1 MSGIKRLRRVQ
12 FFQEAA
18 ATKGTTDEA
27 TSVQRVTGTVD
38 DQRVM
43 HFPDEDIG
51 YLVDTERVSNPYK
64 FAVLEIEEGP
74 ATFEQLGYHLCAG
87 IKRLD
92 TGTVDTGALATAFI
106 WTFPFSFEEPVNDF
120 STYSIE
126 AGDNEEMEVLPY
138 SYLKSFKLSGRPK
151 LPIMFSGTY
160 EARQAERNKLV
171 LADAVF
177 VTGGAGACLITSV
190 AAGLAVF
197 KVGMN
202 IRVEGAAVA
211 GNNGTFTVT
220 LSAAASL
227 TIAEVIPG
235 EGAVACTIQ
244 QDFTDSAALPDPEDI
259 MFSKAA
265 LTINTEAVAFGNAA
279 GAMTALMMSFDLE
292 VETGIQ
298 ARPAASGQ
306 LYFPRAALVNP
317 SIVLRMTLEWN
328 GDSSDEKQLWKD
340 GGHVGRKIRIA
351 VLGSAVTVAG
361 DNHAYKTLFIDV
373 AGQWE
378 KFEKLGEDNGNDIV
392 DVIFRG
398 QYNTTATAFSTITLV
413 TNVLAALPQQKGT
426 E

>member
-12 FFQEAA
+12 FFKEAA
-18 ATKGTTDEA
+18 ATKGTIGLA

-51 YLVDTERVSNPYK
+51 YLVDVERVSNPYK
-64 FAVLEIEEGP
+64 FAVLEVDENP

-92 TGTVDTGALATAFI
+92 TGTADGGGTGDI
-106 WTFPFSFEEPVNDF
+106 WTFPFSYIEPVNDF
-120 STYSIE
+120 STYTIE
-126 AGDNEEMEVLPY
+126 AGDNEEMEILPY

-160 EARQAERNKLV
+160 EARQAERNKV
-171 LADAVF
+171 AVAAGVF
-177 VTGGAGACLITSV
+177 VTGGAGTCLITS
-190 AAGLAVF
+190 AANDLGVFLA
-197 KVGMN
+197 GQS
-202 IRVEGAAVA
+202 IRVEGTVSNDGTYLVTVCAA
-211 GNNGTFTVT
+211 G
-220 LSAAASL
+220 SL

-235 EGAVACTIQ
+235 ELAVACTIQ
-244 QDFTDSAALPDPEDI
+244 QDFTAAAALPDVEDI
-259 MFSKAA
+259 LFSKAA
-265 LTINTEAVAFGNAA
+265 LSIDSDAGAFGG

-317 SIVLRMTLEWN
+317 SIRLMMTLEWN

-340 GGHVGRKIRIA
+340 GGHAGRLIRIQ
-351 VLGSAVTVAG
+351 VLGSALATAG
-361 DNHAYKTLFIDV
+361 AHTYKTLRIDV

-378 KFEKLGEDNGNDIV
+378 KFDKIGEDNGNDIV
-392 DVIFRG
+392 DVTFRG
-398 QYNTTATAFSTITLV
+398 QYNTTEAAFSTIVLV
-413 TNVLAALPQQKGT
+413 PDSLNALP
-426 E
+426 